1 MAISHIFRGEE
12 HITNTP
18 KQLVLYDLLNWTVP
32 QFGHLTI
39 ITNMEGQKLSKR
51 DQSLKQ
57 FIEDYKN
64 EGYPAAAIFNFLSL
78 LGWTCLLYTSDA
90 ADDR

>member
-1 MAISHIFRGEE
+1 MKISHVFRGEE

-18 KQLVLYDLLNWTVP
+18 KQLAVYDALGAEAP

-39 ITNMEGQKLSKR
+39 ITNMEGKKLSKR
-51 DQSLKQ
+51 DTSMKQ

-64 EGYPAAAIFNFLSL
+64 TGYSSEGLFNFLAL
-78 LGWTCLLYTSDA
+78 LG
-90 ADDR
+90 